1 MPESTYEREVKTQGA
16 TFRSMLEAYAG
27 PDSPLDRLDP
37 VLKAGRIPAV
47 GFIGMGSSLFASIP
61 ASYMLT
67 LGGLTAHP
75 LDASE
80 YLYYRL
86 DRPGGFLPILT
97 SQSGESAEMKK
108 IAEQW
113 AGKIPYVAVTNTEG
127 STLASNAAV
136 VLPILGGAEKSTTN
150 KTYTNTLAILALAAA
165 KIGGHPVEP
174 LLKGYQRMPDAIDDL
189 VNGWRERTTIFARF
203 AGMGAEHLDLL
214 ARGPSLASAW
224 QGMLILRELSHVKT
238 AGFNVG
244 LFRHGLI
251 PGMKRGGCQIVF
263 APKGVTHDLTLGLVR
278 EVIAVGGRVIL
289 VTNAD
294 VQPDKNLLVWK
305 LPDLPDAYE
314 IHMPVLE
321 ILLIELLGIL
331 FAERLGMEPGEGI
344 AKITEKE

>member
-1 MPESTYEREVKTQGA
+1 MAESAYEREVGTQGT
-16 TFRSMLEAYAG
+16 TFRTMLDAYTG
-27 PDSPLDRLDP
+27 PDSPLNRLEP
-37 VLKAGRIPAV
+37 VLKAGKPPSV
-47 GFIGMGSSLFASIP
+47 GFIGMGSSLFASYP
-61 ASYMLT
+61 ASYLLT
-67 LGGLTAHP
+67 LGGLSAHS

-86 DRPGGFLPILT
+86 DKPGTFLPILT

-113 AGKIPYVAVTNTEG
+113 AGKIPYVAVTNTEN
-127 STLASNAAV
+127 STLARNAAV
-136 VLPILGGAEKSTTN
+136 VLPILGGTEKSTTN
-150 KTYTNTLAILALAAA
+150 KTYTNTLAILAMTAA
-165 KIGGHPVEP
+165 KLGGHDVGV
-174 LLKGYQRMPDAIDDL
+174 LAKGYAGMPKAIDDI
-189 VNGWRERTTIFARF
+189 VTGWRERTKVFAEF
-203 AGMGAEHLDLL
+203 AGMGAEHLDIL

-224 QGMLILRELSHVKT
+224 QGTLILRELCHVKT

-263 APKGVTHDLTLGLVR
+263 APKGVTHHLTMGLVE
-278 EVIAVGGRVIL
+278 EVIALGGRIIL
-289 VTNAD
+289 VTNED
-294 VQPDKNLLVWK
+294 VKPKDRLMVWR

-314 IHMPVLE
+314 LHMPVLE
-321 ILLIELLGIL
+321 ILIIELLGIL